1 MARVRASKTSAGGG
15 DITALEVINGRVS
28 LGTSAINPFSK
39 DYKYVICETY
49 GGGTNPNSYRIN
61 GTIEPFYTASG
72 AGSQYSAS
80 YPTDLALFKD
90 VKSSDTLSITAG
102 TLLTTIIGIN

>member
-1 MARVRASKTSAGGG
+1 MAKAQINFGELGGE
-15 DITALEVINGRVS
+15 DITTLEVVNGRVS
-28 LGTSAINPFSK
+28 VSTSALSPFSK

-72 AGSQYSAS
+72 AGSQYSQS

-90 VKSSDTLSITAG
+90 VKSSDTLSITTG
-102 TLLTTIIGIN
+102 TLLTTIIGLN